1 MRTSGDWYVEDE
13 VERECRARLE
23 RYGRT
28 TWLDWVVRIVFALL
42 VMAAL
47 VGYWQ
52 VFMADGELSRRD
64 EKRNYGD
71 QLISLYSEVNDHPKP
86 A

>member
-28 TWLDWVVRIVFALL
+28 TWTDWVVRIVFALI
-42 VMAAL
+42 VVAAI
-47 VGYWQ
+47 VGYWR
-52 VFMADGELSRRD
+52 M
-64 EKRNYGD
+64 
-71 QLISLYSEVNDHPKP
+71 P
-86 A
+86 

>member
-1 MRTSGDWYVEDE
+1 MRAGDWYVEDE

-28 TWLDWVVRIVFALL
+28 TWAEWLVRIMFALL

-52 VFMADGELSRRD
+52 VFVADGELSRRD

-71 QLISLYSEVNDHPKP
+71 QLISLYSEVDDHPKP